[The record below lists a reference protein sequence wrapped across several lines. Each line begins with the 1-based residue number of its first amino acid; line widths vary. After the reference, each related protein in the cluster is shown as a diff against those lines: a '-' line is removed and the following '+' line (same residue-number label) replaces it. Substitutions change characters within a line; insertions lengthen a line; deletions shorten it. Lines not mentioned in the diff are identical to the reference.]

1 MDTRSKNISYHSLVK
16 FLAFL
21 LVALALTTAFVQ
33 VVAIPMMQ
41 IPFET
46 LVEPSLADSQSFL
59 RQARGGPVYDQVEW
73 TRMRSVALERVWI
86 FAASLVAAL
95 GLLVYLTLVIGRTE
109 KSGPVRL
116 NWHDR
121 IPGDLLTAGYFGFLA
136 LWVLV
141 LDGILDPGPGV
152 LFNSPWV
159 MGVVT
164 VMVFLLMVILGF
176 YYLSL
181 VKQIKAGT
189 LIKKSLGYR
198 LAAGIYDFLKS
209 LFDGRA
215 FSRNGLTRALFQR
228 QLLFIGISAVM
239 VFMAFVFLMV
249 PPFSLLPVFL
259 EGVVIYWYVTGN
271 RKTYAAIDQ
280 GFNASLEEQMKA
292 ERMKIQLITNVSH
305 DLKTPLTAIIG
316 YVDLLAKEAL
326 DEPAREYVTV
336 LSEKSDRLKHIVSDL
351 FDLARSTT
359 GNLQVDFER
368 IDFKRLIEQTMGD
381 LSEEIEASGLAFKVQ
396 LPEEGIFVR
405 ADGKKL
411 YRVWIN
417 LLQNALNYAMKG
429 TRVYVTL
436 DLFQGEAR
444 ASIKN
449 IAGYEMTFTEEEV
462 LQRFARGEA
471 SRTSEGT
478 GLGLSIA
485 QSFTQVC
492 GGEFQLRLDGD
503 LFKVTLIFPAIQE

>member
-1 MDTRSKNISYHSLVK
+1 
-16 FLAFL
+16 
-21 LVALALTTAFVQ
+21 
-33 VVAIPMMQ
+33 
-41 IPFET
+41 
-46 LVEPSLADSQSFL
+46 
-59 RQARGGPVYDQVEW
+59 
-73 TRMRSVALERVWI
+73 
-86 FAASLVAAL
+86 
-95 GLLVYLTLVIGRTE
+95 
-109 KSGPVRL
+109 
-116 NWHDR
+116 
-121 IPGDLLTAGYFGFLA
+121 
-136 LWVLV
+136 
-141 LDGILDPGPGV
+141 
-152 LFNSPWV
+152 
-159 MGVVT
+159 VVT

-228 QLLFIGISAVM
+228 QLLFIVISALM

-259 EGVVIYWYVTGN
+259 EGVVIYWYVKGN
-271 RKTYAAIDQ
+271 RVTYAAIDQ

-368 IDFKRLIEQTMGD
+368 IDLKRLIEQTMGD